1 MTPSLFTCAAQPQV
15 SELDIANGWGSL
27 DNARSVLE
35 QHWDTFINQSDFQ
48 YLASIG
54 INTVR
59 LPIGYWTLGPDFV
72 QGTPYENVSSVY
84 QNSWS
89 RVVRTINMAAQAGIG
104 VLVDLHGA
112 PGSQNGQQHSGIS
125 DGQTNLFD
133 NPWYINKTMD
143 VLSFLIGQLGYVTNV
158 VGIEILNEPQD
169 VATLP
174 DFCTSSSTT
183 GGFKTHSFARY
194 PSDHYYEE
202 HLAHRRKFS
211 SVHPRRFQPRS
222 IQRVRGKQDR
232 LRCGRPSLVLCLYST
247 RRL

>member
-1 MTPSLFTCAAQPQV
+1 MTPSLFTCAAQPQA
-15 SELDIANGWGSL
+15 SEIDIANGWGSL
-27 DNARSVLE
+27 DGARSVLE

-89 RVVRTINMAAQAGIG
+89 RVVRTINMAGQAGIG

-133 NPWYINKTMD
+133 SPWYINKTMD
-143 VLSFLIGQLGYVTNV
+143 VLSFLMGQLGYVTNV

-174 DFCTSSSTT
+174 DFCTSSSILRDLYA
-183 GGFKTHSFARY
+183 HSCNRY
-194 PSDHYYEE
+194 PSDYYHEE
-202 HLAHRRKFS
+202 NLTYCCRIS
-211 SVHPRRFQPRS
+211 SVHP
-222 IQRVRGKQDR
+222 
-232 LRCGRPSLVLCLYST
+232 
-247 RRL
+247 